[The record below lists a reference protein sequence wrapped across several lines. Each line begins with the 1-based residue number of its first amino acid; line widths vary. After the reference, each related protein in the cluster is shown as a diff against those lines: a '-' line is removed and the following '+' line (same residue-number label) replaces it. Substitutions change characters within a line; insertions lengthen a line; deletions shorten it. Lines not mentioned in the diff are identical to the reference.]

1 MYFAFLDMIDSV
13 NGFMLRGGPV
23 LWIIA
28 WLLLVKWSLVF
39 ERVWYLNTTH
49 KANVKAT
56 LAAWN
61 ARSDTK
67 SWSAHQIRTMMISKI
82 SLDVRNTLPIIE
94 VLVTICPLLGLIG
107 TVTGMIEVFFVMA
120 VTGGGD
126 AKSMAGGVSKA
137 PSGQAVVGFV
147 LWAVQLQLTAV
158 LISVHVGA
166 VLLGSL
172 VWSSWSPTAHTPL
185 EWRQS

>member
-56 LAAWN
+56 LASWN

-137 PSGQAVVGFV
+137 TIPTMAGM
-147 LWAVQLQLTAV
+147 
-158 LISVHVGA
+158 VGA
-166 VLLGSL
+166 ISGIFAANYLKAKVDRDIELLEDHL
-172 VWSSWSPTAHTPL
+172 PL
-185 EWRQS
+185 SN

>member
-1 MYFAFLDMIDSV
+1 MYFAFLDILDAV
-13 NGFMLRGGPV
+13 NTFMQRGGPV
-23 LWIIA
+23 LWVIA
-28 WLLLVKWSLVF
+28 WLLLIKWSLVF

-49 KANVKAT
+49 KKNVKNT
-56 LAAWN
+56 LADWN
-61 ARSDTK
+61 ARKDTK

-120 VTGGGD
+120 VSGGGD

-137 PSGQAVVGFV
+137 TIPTMAGM
-147 LWAVQLQLTAV
+147 
-158 LISVHVGA
+158 VGA
-166 VLLGSL
+166 ISGIFAFNYLKSKVARAIELLEDNL
-172 VWSSWSPTAHTPL
+172 PL
-185 EWRQS
+185 SN

>member
-1 MYFAFLDMIDSV
+1 MYFTFLDMIDSV

-137 PSGQAVVGFV
+137 TIPTMAGM
-147 LWAVQLQLTAV
+147 
-158 LISVHVGA
+158 VGA
-166 VLLGSL
+166 ISGIFAANYLKAKVDRDIELLEDHL
-172 VWSSWSPTAHTPL
+172 PL
-185 EWRQS
+185 SN

>member
-1 MYFAFLDMIDSV
+1 MYFAFLDILDAV
-13 NGFMLRGGPV
+13 NTFMQRGGPV
-23 LWIIA
+23 LWVIA
-28 WLLLVKWSLVF
+28 WLLLIKWSLVF

-49 KANVKAT
+49 KKNVKNT
-56 LAAWN
+56 LADWN
-61 ARSDTK
+61 ARKDTK

-120 VTGGGD
+120 VSGGGD

-137 PSGQAVVGFV
+137 TIPTMAGM
-147 LWAVQLQLTAV
+147 
-158 LISVHVGA
+158 VGA
-166 VLLGSL
+166 ISGFFAFNYLKSKVDRDIELLEANL
-172 VWSSWSPTAHTPL
+172 PL
-185 EWRQS
+185 SN

>member
-1 MYFAFLDMIDSV
+1 MYFAFLDIIDSV

-67 SWSAHQIRTMMISKI
+67 SLSAHQIRTMMIFKI

-137 PSGQAVVGFV
+137 TIPTMAGM
-147 LWAVQLQLTAV
+147 
-158 LISVHVGA
+158 VGA
-166 VLLGSL
+166 ISGIFASNYLKAKVDRDLELLEDHL
-172 VWSSWSPTAHTPL
+172 PL
-185 EWRQS
+185 SN

>member
-1 MYFAFLDMIDSV
+1 MYFAFLDMIYSV

-137 PSGQAVVGFV
+137 TIPTMAGM
-147 LWAVQLQLTAV
+147 
-158 LISVHVGA
+158 VGA
-166 VLLGSL
+166 ISGIFAANYLKAKVDRDIELLEDHL
-172 VWSSWSPTAHTPL
+172 PL
-185 EWRQS
+185 SN

>member
-1 MYFAFLDMIDSV
+1 MIDSV

-126 AKSMAGGVSKA
+126 ARLMASGVSQATIPTMAGM
-137 PSGQAVVGFV
+137 
-147 LWAVQLQLTAV
+147 
-158 LISVHVGA
+158 VGA
-166 VLLGSL
+166 ISGIFAANYLKAKVDRDIELLEDHL
-172 VWSSWSPTAHTPL
+172 PL
-185 EWRQS
+185 SN

>member
-1 MYFAFLDMIDSV
+1 MYFTFLDMLDAI
-13 NGFMLRGGPV
+13 NIFMIRGGSV

-28 WLLLVKWSLVF
+28 WLLLIKWSLIF
-39 ERVWYLNTTH
+39 ERIWFINTTH
-49 KANVKAT
+49 KANVKNT

-82 SLDVRNTLPIIE
+82 SLDVRSTLPIIE

-107 TVTGMIEVFFVMA
+107 TVTGMIEVFFIMA

-137 PSGQAVVGFV
+137 TIPTMAGM
-147 LWAVQLQLTAV
+147 
-158 LISVHVGA
+158 VGA
-166 VLLGSL
+166 ISGIFASNYLKAKTNRDLELLEDHL
-172 VWSSWSPTAHTPL
+172 PL
-185 EWRQS
+185 NN

>member
-1 MYFAFLDMIDSV
+1 MYFAFLDIIDAV

-137 PSGQAVVGFV
+137 TIPTLAGM
-147 LWAVQLQLTAV
+147 
-158 LISVHVGA
+158 VGA
-166 VLLGSL
+166 ISGIFASNYLKAKVDRDIELLEDHL
-172 VWSSWSPTAHTPL
+172 PL
-185 EWRQS
+185 SN

>member
-1 MYFAFLDMIDSV
+1 MYFTFLDTLDAVSV
-13 NGFMLRGGPV
+13 FMEKGGPV
-23 LWIIA
+23 LWVIA
-28 WLLLVKWSLVF
+28 WLLLIKWSLVF
-39 ERVWYLNTTH
+39 ERLWYLNTTH

-67 SWSAHQIRTMMISKI
+67 SWSAHQIRTMMISQI

-120 VTGGGD
+120 VSGGGD

-137 PSGQAVVGFV
+137 TIPTMAGM
-147 LWAVQLQLTAV
+147 
-158 LISVHVGA
+158 VGA
-166 VLLGSL
+166 ISGIFAYNYLKAKVDRDMELLED
-172 VWSSWSPTAHTPL
+172 HMPL
-185 EWRQS
+185 NH

>member
-1 MYFAFLDMIDSV
+1 MYFAFLDIIDAV

-107 TVTGMIEVFFVMA
+107 TVTGIIEVFFVMA

-137 PSGQAVVGFV
+137 TIPTMAGM
-147 LWAVQLQLTAV
+147 
-158 LISVHVGA
+158 VGA
-166 VLLGSL
+166 ISGIFASNYLKAKVDRDMELLEDHL
-172 VWSSWSPTAHTPL
+172 PL
-185 EWRQS
+185 SN

>member
-67 SWSAHQIRTMMISKI
+67 SWSAHEIRTMMISKI

-137 PSGQAVVGFV
+137 TIPTMAGM
-147 LWAVQLQLTAV
+147 
-158 LISVHVGA
+158 VGA
-166 VLLGSL
+166 ISGIFAANYLKAKVDRDIELLEDHL
-172 VWSSWSPTAHTPL
+172 PL
-185 EWRQS
+185 SN

>member
-1 MYFAFLDMIDSV
+1 MYFAFLDIIDAV

-126 AKSMAGGVSKA
+126 AKSMLDS
-137 PSGQAVVGFV
+137 S
-147 LWAVQLQLTAV
+147 LT
-158 LISVHVGA
+158 L
-166 VLLGSL
+166 
-172 VWSSWSPTAHTPL
+172 
-185 EWRQS
+185 